1 MFKGLLLFSFFV
13 YVAIGATSY
22 GLIAGS
28 QADWSQ
34 LVTYVWTLFWPFV
47 ILLGLFYYS
56 PFIFLA
62 ILAAAIIAWQLHEA
76 AHEVA

>member
-13 YVAIGATSY
+13 YVAIGAASY

-47 ILLGLFYYS
+47 ILLGFFYYS

-62 ILAAAIIAWQLHEA
+62 ILAAAIIAWQLH
-76 AHEVA
+76 